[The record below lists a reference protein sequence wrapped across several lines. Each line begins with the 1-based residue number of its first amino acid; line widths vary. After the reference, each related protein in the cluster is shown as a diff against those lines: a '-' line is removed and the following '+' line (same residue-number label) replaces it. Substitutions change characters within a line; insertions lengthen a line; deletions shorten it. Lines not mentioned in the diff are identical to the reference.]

1 MPAGDEGEAVRAE
14 GRADL
19 GRCVFFENYIF
30 GGGVFVWGW
39 MEGWMWMWWRVGCV
53 GLGGGLV
60 SGGNVHGLCLGS
72 VAITEPLT
80 QSQTLNRN
88 QKHTHTR
95 TRTQT
100 GLMKAYASSGVAFTT
115 VDSPLYEL
123 SLEQR

>member
-1 MPAGDEGEAVRAE
+1 MMKGKRYGQKEERI
-14 GRADL
+14 L
-19 GRCVFFENYIF
+19 GGAWFSKIIFF

-88 QKHTHTR
+88 QTHTHTHEHAHK
-95 TRTQT
+95 Q
-100 GLMKAYASSGVAFTT
+100 G
-115 VDSPLYEL
+115 
-123 SLEQR
+123 